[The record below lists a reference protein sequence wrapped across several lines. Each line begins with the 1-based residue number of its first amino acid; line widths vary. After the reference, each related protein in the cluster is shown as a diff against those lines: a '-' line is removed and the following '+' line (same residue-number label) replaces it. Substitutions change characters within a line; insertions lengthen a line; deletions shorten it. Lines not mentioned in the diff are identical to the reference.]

1 MGVQINQIS
10 IFLGAREIKQ
20 GKSTKGVAKGE
31 ASESY
36 VVDRNYI
43 VAALARFLN
52 KQALAL
58 GSGRLTLHYSHKV
71 MSVFRPSPRDS
82 PPRPIPPA
90 PDLHALMH
98 STPTP
103 PSSLA
108 LVPQL
113 TTPPHTVTRPP
124 HHACLS
130 HMPPPNRPPSSACTF
145 AIAHR
150 HRPSS
155 LTHPDSH
162 PVRRP
167 PTLR

>member
-31 ASESY
+31 AGESY

-90 PDLHALMH
+90 PDLHTLMQH
-98 STPTP
+98 ADPTLIARSRPPINHPTP
-103 PSSLA
+103 HRHP
-108 LVPQL
+108 
-113 TTPPHTVTRPP
+113 TTPPRLPVS
-124 HHACLS
+124 HATTQSPAVVRL
-130 HMPPPNRPPSSACTF
+130 HL
-145 AIAHR
+145 R

-155 LTHPDSH
+155 
-162 PVRRP
+162 P
-167 PTLR
+167 PILINSP